1 MGNPVTWFEIYSANP
16 DGLHDFYGNVFGWK
30 LQHLKGADYAVVDT
44 DSGQGIGGG
53 IGKADGRNQ
62 TIFSIEVD
70 DPQAFLESV
79 EMHGGKTVVPVTETP
94 GVVTFAEFADPQG
107 NIVGL
112 FKWAS

>member
-16 DGLHDFYGNVFGWK
+16 AALHDFYGKVFGWK
-30 LQHLKGADYAVVDT
+30 LQPMGGTDYAVVDT

-53 IGKADGRNQ
+53 IGKAEGPNQ

-79 EMHGGKTVVPVTETP
+79 EANGGKTVVPVTEP
-94 GVVTFAEFADPQG
+94 GVVTFAQFADPQG

>member
-16 DGLHDFYGNVFGWK
+16 AALHDFYGKVFGWK
-30 LQHLKGADYAVVDT
+30 LQPMGGTDYAVVDT

-53 IGKADGRNQ
+53 IGKAEGPNQ

-79 EMHGGKTVVPVTETP
+79 EANGGKTVVPVTETP
-94 GVVTFAEFADPQG
+94 GVVTFAQFADPQG